1 MFRLK
6 NKYKIETKLFKFF
19 IYYNVLYLG
28 TLLLIL
34 LFLGSILIN
43 ARTQTGT
50 WWAWEYGFLTGFFY
64 LLTLGLSFF
73 SWAYGVYRTTLLTR
87 PLNRLN
93 LIKFLPLMWLI
104 SVPIVIIL
112 TTKFWIKIA
121 QKMTFFIFNFIS

>member
-6 NKYKIETKLFKFF
+6 SKHKIETKLFKFF
-19 IYYNVLYLG
+19 IYYNFLYLG

-34 LFLGSILIN
+34 LFLGSLLVN

-50 WWAWEYGFLTGFFY
+50 WWAWEYGFLTGFLY
-64 LLTLGLSFF
+64 LLILGLSCC

-87 PLNRLN
+87 PLNRFN
-93 LIKFLPLMWLI
+93 LIKLLPLMWLI
-104 SVPIVIIL
+104 TAPIVITL

-121 QKMTFFIFNFIS
+121 QKMRFSIFKLIS